1 MIPML
6 SGYVETPG
14 WQRDRYRRDF
24 PRTPAALTVR
34 RLPGLATTVLCAGII
49 LASLAAGAC
58 GYKVTGAVK
67 QMPAGIH
74 SLGIPPFRN
83 LSPTYRIEQRLTAGV
98 LKEFSIRTRGVVR
111 PVAAGVDA
119 VLIGEVRTVSS
130 SPVTFG
136 ADTFGS
142 AFVVTVQVS
151 AKLVRT
157 SDAKVL
163 WENPDFLFRERYVLN
178 GKVSDFFSEEG
189 PALDRLA
196 RDFAASLASTVLNSR
211 TP

>member
-1 MIPML
+1 MTQID
-6 SGYVETPG
+6 SGLGRAPSEWV
-14 WQRDRYRRDF
+14 QRDGDSLQRPSA
-24 PRTPAALTVR
+24 PRSRLAR
-34 RLPGLATTVLCAGII
+34 RLVATASCVAVL
-49 LASLAAGAC
+49 LASLASGAC
-58 GYKVTGAVK
+58 GYRVAGAVK
-67 QMPAGIH
+67 KMPTGIQ
-74 SLGIPPFRN
+74 SFGIPPFRN
-83 LSPTYRIEQRLTAGV
+83 LSPTYRIEQRLTAAV
-98 LKEFSIRTRGVVR
+98 LREFSTRTRCIVR
-111 PVAAGVDA
+111 PEAAGMDA

-178 GKVSDFFSEEG
+178 GRVSDFFSEEG